1 MRRYVTFCCAVSADA
16 AGRSAPVAGSGTS
29 ASRGTSTSPPAAP
42 DGGSVRTRLGIQPP
56 PYGAGS
62 SAGSPSA
69 AQTKRPTSSP
79 KPAIGFHAAAGL
91 DATPRLSHPFQGK
104 SFSLNRQAERLPP
117 VPGEVFQLDGSE
129 KDCRVDAGLSVPA
142 GVFLPLRVVA
152 VARV

>member
-16 AGRSAPVAGSGTS
+16 AGRSTPVAGSGTS

-69 AQTKRPTSSP
+69 AQTRRPASSP
-79 KPAIGFHAAAGL
+79 KPAIGFHAAAGR
-91 DATPRLSHPFQGK
+91 DATPRRDRKSTRLNSSHSQISYAVFCLKKKKP
-104 SFSLNRQAERLPP
+104 STLQAKLTLL
-117 VPGEVFQLDGSE
+117 QKL
-129 KDCRVDAGLSVPA
+129 L
-142 GVFLPLRVVA
+142 A
-152 VARV
+152 VAHCAAEISAVTATQQ